1 MSKTLTIKAMKKL
14 TDSLFAGSFIRAL
27 SIQAVFMTALI
38 VSSKAQS
45 PAFLPLL
52 QQSTNAFPVND
63 ERIHSKTLLNFSQ
76 SFKHASNVRWFSQ
89 GKRNLVK
96 FSSNDVKCQALFSK
110 RGNLLYT
117 IRYGVEK
124 HLPSFIK
131 TKVKFGYFDYTI
143 RSVIQI
149 NEANREIW
157 ITQIENDR
165 YLVTLR
171 IEGNQLKEADKTI
184 KSS

>member
-1 MSKTLTIKAMKKL
+1 MKKL
-14 TDSLFAGSFIRAL
+14 ANFLFTGSFIRAL
-27 SIQAVFMTALI
+27 SIQAVLMTVLI
-38 VSSKAQS
+38 INSKAQS

-52 QQSTNAFPVND
+52 QQSTKAIHVDD
-63 ERIHSKTLLNFSQ
+63 ERIHSRTLSNFSQ
-76 SFKHASNVRWFSQ
+76 FFKHASNVIWFAQ

-96 FSSNDVKCQALFSK
+96 FTNNDVKCQALFSK

-117 IRYGVEK
+117 IRYGIEK

-131 TKVKFGYFDYTI
+131 TKVKFGYVDYTI